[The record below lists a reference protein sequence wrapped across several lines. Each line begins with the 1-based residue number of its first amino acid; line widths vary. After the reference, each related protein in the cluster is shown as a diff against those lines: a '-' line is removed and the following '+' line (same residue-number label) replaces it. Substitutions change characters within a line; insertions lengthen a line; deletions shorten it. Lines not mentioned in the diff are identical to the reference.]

1 METVLSLESFKTE
14 YVRNTL
20 RNILIKVSAE
30 QHAVVV
36 TSNFTNNDYWTNELL
51 SNMLKVIYLKVYP
64 CY

>member
-14 YVRNTL
+14 YDYVRNTL

-36 TSNFTNNDYWTNELL
+36 TSNFTNNDFIGQMNSLVT
-51 SNMLKVIYLKVYP
+51 
-64 CY
+64 C